1 LYHYSNGSIYDT
13 NFWKKA
19 GDLWKNTETLMLDKE
34 LKITKGMSSEDM
46 ERSLNSEKEFGL
58 WPPFSIK
65 QWQDRVA

>member
-1 LYHYSNGSIYDT
+1 
-13 NFWKKA
+13 
-19 GDLWKNTETLMLDKE
+19 MLDKE